1 MSQPDNSENVDV
13 DKSSLTKH
21 VRTALG
27 ALVLAIV
34 ASALWDFLFKNAF
47 IALGGAMLGAIASV
61 WSGYVDI
68 LHVDIGKL
76 QADVLV
82 LPIFSFLVAA
92 LIVGLV
98 SYVIRTW
105 GKLKKYEERVKKYK
119 ERIARVLERPLI
131 NAPISESI
139 SKLESELEI
148 DPQIYTMMAKL
159 TRLIVWGLTPSVAI
173 LVFLI
178 AIQAWQ
184 VTYTRSASTWS
195 VQSIEILA
203 PNIGNEEVVKLRSQL
218 RQVIT
223 ANQFYAFESALRA
236 HAKKHAVQLPKFSSI
251 GNTNSN

>member
-1 MSQPDNSENVDV
+1 
-13 DKSSLTKH
+13 
-21 VRTALG
+21 
-27 ALVLAIV
+27 
-34 ASALWDFLFKNAF
+34 
-47 IALGGAMLGAIASV
+47 
-61 WSGYVDI
+61 
-68 LHVDIGKL
+68 
-76 QADVLV
+76 
-82 LPIFSFLVAA
+82 VAA

-159 TRLIVWGLTPSVAI
+159 RRLIVWGLTPSVAI